1 MTAATP
7 DPGSERPDKPLAAG
21 QTPGVDADGFRPQ
34 TFQPTRKDRLRP
46 AELIAVS
53 AGMALFVGLIVML
66 STREIVLSLIFFGVA
81 FIVVLVAI
89 AMFSLSFKPDDAE
102 IADLKEQ
109 DDQWRHG

>member
-7 DPGSERPDKPLAAG
+7 EQPDEPAVAPG
-21 QTPGVDADGFRPQ
+21 QTPGVGAEDFRPQ

-53 AGMALFVGLIVML
+53 AGMALFVGLIVLL

-109 DDQWRHG
+109 DESGRHG

>member
-1 MTAATP
+1 M
-7 DPGSERPDKPLAAG
+7 GS
-21 QTPGVDADGFRPQ
+21 TPGADAEDFRAQ

-46 AELIAVS
+46 AELVGVS
-53 AGMALFVGLIVML
+53 AVMALFVGLIVML
-66 STREIVLSLIFFGVA
+66 STREVVLSIIFFGVA

-109 DDQWRHG
+109 DGDGRHG